1 MKKKGCEPISTY
13 PHLAFGSGAHP
24 STLLCLEMMP
34 EIDFKGKTVVDAGTG
49 TAVLATLASMM
60 GSGNNVKRRNQ
71 HT

>member
-1 MKKKGCEPISTY
+1 
-13 PHLAFGSGAHP
+13 
-24 STLLCLEMMP
+24 MMP